1 MLKRK
6 ALKIARP
13 FITPLNAYFL
23 KKYYKN
29 NMELTP
35 IESMKKILVLAP
47 HVDDETI
54 GLGGT
59 ILNAVSNG
67 TEVHCIYITD
77 GSKSVSGLSKE
88 GLMAAR
94 KQEADKVQQILGIHT
109 IEYFDQPDGQVT
121 VNQQVVKK
129 LANYIEKF
137 DPDIIFTTTFIDC
150 HPDHVATAR
159 ILANS
164 LEEINFNGE
173 IWSYEIN
180 CPIDPSYINRVIDV
194 TKQSEKKNTA
204 LSVFQSQSI
213 DFDGF
218 VYLSQVKRALLKN
231 HANIKS
237 VETFL
242 ALSPATF
249 IQVSKRLNGEGT
261 HFSHLFRQVNKT
273 ETLLLGVL
281 PNRQQKHELY
291 RKGYH
296 FES

>member
-1 MLKRK
+1 MDL
-6 ALKIARP
+6 AS
-13 FITPLNAYFL
+13 ITS
-23 KKYYKN
+23 
-29 NMELTP
+29 
-35 IESMKKILVLAP
+35 IKKILVLAP

-77 GSKSVSGLSKE
+77 GSQSVSGLSKE
-88 GLMAAR
+88 ELMRTR
-94 KQEADKVQQILGIHT
+94 KQEADKVQEILGIHT
-109 IEYFDQPDGQVT
+109 IKYFEQPDGKVT
-121 VNQQVVKK
+121 VNQQVVNK
-129 LANYIEKF
+129 LAKYIKEF
-137 DPDIIFTTTFIDC
+137 NPDLIFTTTFIDC

-164 LEEINFNGE
+164 LELINYTGE

-180 CPIDPSYINRVIDV
+180 CPMDPSYINRIVDI
-194 TKQSEKKNTA
+194 TKHYEKKNAA
-204 LSVFQSQSI
+204 LSVFKSQSI

-218 VYLSQVKRALLKN
+218 VYLSKIKRFLLKE
-231 HANIKS
+231 HSNIKN

-242 ALSPATF
+242 SLTPETF
-249 IQVSKRLNGEGT
+249 ITASKRLQGEGT

>member
-1 MLKRK
+1 M
-6 ALKIARP
+6 P
-13 FITPLNAYFL
+13 FNAYFL

-29 NMELTP
+29 NMDLAP
-35 IESMKKILVLAP
+35 ITSMKKILVLAP

-77 GSKSVSGLSKE
+77 GSKSVSGLSKDE
-88 GLMAAR
+88 LMIAR
-94 KQEADKVQQILGIHT
+94 KKEAEKVQEILGIHT
-109 IEYFDQPDGQVT
+109 IKYFDQPDGQVA
-121 VNQQVVKK
+121 VNQQVVNK
-129 LANYIEKF
+129 LANYIEEF
-137 DPDIIFTTTFIDC
+137 NPDIIFTTTFIDC

-159 ILANS
+159 ILANC
-164 LEEINFNGE
+164 LEQINFTGE

-180 CPIDPSYINRVIDV
+180 CPMDPSYINRIIDV
-194 TKQSEKKNTA
+194 TKQYEEKNAA

-218 VYLSQVKRALLKN
+218 LYLSKIKRFLLKN
-231 HANIKS
+231 HSNIKY

-242 ALSPATF
+242 ALPPATF
-249 IQVSKRLNGEGT
+249 IKVSKRLNEEGN

-273 ETLLLGVL
+273 ETLLIGVL